1 MPSFEQLELADEMGL
16 CVLAESFDEWA
27 KPKVE
32 NGYHR
37 FFDEY
42 AERHRKFSTATRNH
56 PSIVMW
62 SSGNEVPDQWG
73 SSWCKTS

>member
-16 CVLAESFDEWA
+16 FWQRVFDEWV

-37 FFDEY
+37 
-42 AERHRKFSTATRNH
+42 
-56 PSIVMW
+56 
-62 SSGNEVPDQWG
+62 
-73 SSWCKTS
+73 